1 MKSVLKW
8 IGIGAGLS
16 VAGLAV
22 APIFIRVDQ
31 FRPEIVKAVNQ
42 ELNGTLELG
51 KLELSLWGKVRIA
64 IDGLKVTDLSKK
76 EVLSV
81 KDASFEIPFTSLISG
96 SPSITFQMKEPAIQ
110 VVKDAAGKINL
121 LSLPKG
127 LKITE
132 GTAPGSSAQAAQTPT
147 ASSGEAVKLPAM
159 VMNARFGLSIVDAK
173 LTYLDQKTALSN
185 TVDHFNVRV
194 RDLSLSRKTEIELWA
209 DLKTKMQDLTV
220 EGPLKLTAE
229 LSPEVKDG
237 AVRGG
242 SFKLAFS
249 ADDLTIEKGV
259 LFKKGKGVP
268 ARFGATF
275 AMDSTQFKI
284 QESSLRFHN
293 AEIGLTG
300 KFEKTGAFALKF
312 DAKSIDLKPW
322 SELVPLL
329 KEYELEG
336 KLGLSGDAG
345 GRLDAITYNAKVSVE
360 GLSAKGPNLKA
371 KPVIDGKID
380 IATDR
385 IEKFA
390 FNLKGPGNEV
400 SLEGRLVGFLKPQI
414 TFSVTSP
421 KGMDLDQWI
430 EFPKPVEAPKAQA
443 AAGSA
448 PAPAKDA
455 SEQDLDAL
463 LNPLRTNDIAK
474 ATGVD
479 GSVSFSFIKAK
490 GIRIDDLGCKIQ
502 MKNLGL
508 QLSAIRMKIFGGSLS
523 GNFSLDM
530 LPAEPRYSMKFVLRD
545 FDMQKAVE
553 SQFAALKNTLVGKL
567 SASLEGSGASFNTL
581 PAKKKLQLKGE
592 FKVLDGAFQTMD
604 IAKMANEALQGSV
617 AKIAEKV
624 PVLKGK
630 NLQIGTRAD
639 SRYESISGHFTIA
652 GGVLDAPDFFAKAAP
667 KRGIDLKGSTKMGLI
682 DESIDAKWEL
692 IDTHHVTGADQ
703 IQVNIAGKTI
713 SNVLAKGEKDPLI
726 LPVSVGCKWSA
737 PCVSYTQV
745 PEYLAGVALARVG
758 KGAEEAA
765 KDKVKE
771 AVKGAVQEGVGK
783 ALKGLF
789 GR

>member
-1 MKSVLKW
+1 MKALLKW
-8 IGIGAGLS
+8 IGIGSGLL
-16 VAGLAV
+16 VGGLAIV
-22 APIFIRVDQ
+22 PSFIRVDQ

-51 KLELSLWGKVRIA
+51 KLDLSLWGRVRIA
-64 IDGLKVTDLSKK
+64 IDGLKVTDLAKK

-81 KDASFEIPFTSLISG
+81 KDASFEIPFTSLFAG
-96 SPSITFQMKEPAIQ
+96 SPSITFQMKEPTIQ
-110 VVKDAAGKINL
+110 VVKDTAGKINL

-132 GTAPGSSAQAAQTPT
+132 GSMPVSQAQATPSP
-147 ASSGEAVKLPAM
+147 AAPSESVKLPAL
-159 VMNARFGLSIVDAK
+159 VLNARFGLSIIDAK
-173 LTYLDQKTALSN
+173 LTYLDQKTSLSN
-185 TVDHFNVRV
+185 TVEHLNVRV

-209 DLKTKMQDLTV
+209 DLKTKMQDLV
-220 EGPLKLTAE
+220 VDGPLKLTAE
-229 LSPEVKDG
+229 LTPD
-237 AVRGG
+237 ARGG
-242 SFKLAFS
+242 GIQGGAFKFAFS
-249 ADDLTIEKGV
+249 ADDLVVEKGT
-259 LFKKGKGVP
+259 LFKKAKGVP
-268 ARFGATF
+268 ARFA
-275 AMDSTQFKI
+275 ASLSMDATQFKI

-293 AEIGLTG
+293 AEVSLSG
-300 KFEKTGAFALKF
+300 KFEKLGAFDLKF
-312 DAKSIDLKPW
+312 DAKPVDLKPW
-322 SELVPLL
+322 SELIPML

-336 KLGLSGDAG
+336 KLGLSGGAG
-345 GRLDAITYNAKVSVE
+345 GRLETIGYHAKVSVD

-385 IEKFA
+385 IEKFQ
-390 FNLKGPGNEV
+390 FSLKGPGNEV
-400 SLEGRLVGFLKPQI
+400 SLEGRLLGFLKPQI
-414 TFSVTSP
+414 TFSVTST

-430 EFPKPVEAPKAQA
+430 EFPKPVNDPKAQVS
-443 AAGSA
+443 AGGA
-448 PAPAKDA
+448 QAPAKG
-455 SEQDLDAL
+455 SPEQDLDAL
-463 LNPLRTNDIAK
+463 LNPLRANEIAK

-479 GSVSFSFIKAK
+479 GTVSLSFVKAK
-490 GIRIDDLGCKIQ
+490 GVRIDDLGCRVQ
-502 MKNLGL
+502 MKNLAL
-508 QLSAIRMKIFGGSLS
+508 QMSAIRMKIFGGSLNGS
-523 GNFSLDM
+523 FSLDM
-530 LPAEPRYSMKFVLRD
+530 LPAEPRYSMKFALKD

-592 FKVLDGAFQTMD
+592 FKVVDGAFQTMD
-604 IAKMANEALQGSV
+604 IAKMANEALQGSIS
-617 AKIAEKV
+617 KIAEKV
-624 PVLKGK
+624 PALKGQ

-639 SRYESISGHFTIA
+639 SRYESISGHFSIS
-652 GGVLDAPDFFAKAAP
+652 GGMLDAPDFFAKAAP

-703 IQVNIAGKTI
+703 IKVNIAGKTI
-713 SNVLAKGEKDPLI
+713 VNVLAKGEKDPLI
-726 LPVSVGCKWSA
+726 LPVTVGCKWSA

-771 AVKGAVQEGVGK
+771 AVKGAVQQGVGK

>member
-8 IGIGAGLS
+8 IGIGAGLL
-16 VAGLAV
+16 VGGLAI
-22 APIFIRVDQ
+22 APLFIRVDQ

-51 KLELSLWGKVRIA
+51 KLDLSLWGKVRIA
-64 IDGLKVTDLSKK
+64 IDGLRVTDLAKK

-81 KDASFEIPFTSLISG
+81 KDASFEIPFTSFFAG

-110 VVKDAAGKINL
+110 VVKDAAGKVNL

-132 GTAPGSSAQAAQTPT
+132 GSAPVSRAQATPTPSAPGEPL
-147 ASSGEAVKLPAM
+147 KLPAL
-159 VMNARFGLSIVDAK
+159 VLNSRFGLSIVDAK
-173 LTYLDQKTALSN
+173 LTYVDQKTALSN
-185 TVDHFNVRV
+185 TVDHLNVRV
-194 RDLSLSRKTEIELWA
+194 RDLSLSRKTEIEIWA
-209 DLKTKMQDLTV
+209 DLKTKMQDLAV

-229 LSPEVKDG
+229 LNPEIREG
-237 AVRGG
+237 EIRGG
-242 SFKLAFS
+242 SFKFSFS
-249 ADDLTIEKGV
+249 ADDLVVEKGE
-259 LFKKGKGVP
+259 LFKKTKGVP
-268 ARFGATF
+268 TRFSATL
-275 AMDSTQFKI
+275 ALDATQFKI
-284 QESSLRFHN
+284 QESALRFHN
-293 AEIGLTG
+293 AEVNLSG
-300 KFEKTGAFALKF
+300 KFEKTGTFDLKF
-312 DAKSIDLKPW
+312 DAKPVDLKPW
-322 SELVPLL
+322 SELVPML

-345 GRLDAITYNAKVSVE
+345 GRLDALNYHAKVSVD

-371 KPVIDGKID
+371 KPIIDGKID
-380 IATDR
+380 ISTDR
-385 IEKFA
+385 IEKFL
-390 FNLKGPGNEV
+390 FSLKGPGNEV
-400 SLEGRLVGFLKPQI
+400 SLEGRLIGFLKPQI
-414 TFSVTSP
+414 SFSVTSS

-430 EFPKPVEAPKAQA
+430 EFPKTAEAPKAQA
-443 AAGSA
+443 PAGNA
-448 PAPAKDA
+448 QLPAKGA
-455 SEQDLDAL
+455 SESDLDAL
-463 LNPLRTNDIAK
+463 LNPLRTNEIAK
-474 ATGVD
+474 AMGVD
-479 GSVSFSFIKAK
+479 GTVSLSFVKAK
-490 GIRIDDLGCKIQ
+490 GVRIDDLGCKVQ
-502 MKNLGL
+502 MKNLAL
-508 QLSAIRMKIFGGSLS
+508 QLSAIRMKIFGGSLN

-530 LPAEPRYSMKFVLRD
+530 LPAEPRYSMKFALKD

-567 SASLEGSGASFNTL
+567 SASLEGNGASFNTL

-592 FKVLDGAFQTMD
+592 FKILDGAFQTID
-604 IAKMANEALQGSV
+604 VAKMANEALQGSI

-624 PVLKGK
+624 PVLKGQ

-639 SRYESISGHFTIA
+639 SRYESISGHFSIS
-652 GGVLDAPDFFAKAAP
+652 GGVLDAPDFYAKAAP

-682 DESIDAKWEL
+682 DESIDAMWEL
-692 IDTHHVTGADQ
+692 IDTQRMTGADQ
-703 IQVNIAGKTI
+703 IKVNIGGKTV
-713 SNVLAKGEKDPLI
+713 SNVLAKGENDPLI

-771 AVKGAVQEGVGK
+771 AVKGAVQQGVGK